1 MTIKQTLAKVGNKV
15 SKHSPF
21 IFTTLGVVGLG
32 ATAYLAYRSR
42 HKVEDIVNDIEEC
55 RANDEEINKLQVA
68 KDLAEAL
75 YIPIAVGA
83 ASMVCILMS
92 YKIQNNRIASLV
104 TALAAQQAH
113 GLYLEN
119 KFKKKYGQEE
129 YNKFM
134 TPTDEVEMEVE
145 GKNGKTKL
153 VVQEVKKEIDQTI
166 GQWYDESSEYASDDH
181 SYNIAMID
189 SVNDRLCT
197 ILFQRGS
204 LLLNEVREA
213 LGFQRTRAGALLG
226 WSIQD
231 GFNIEKV
238 VTTLGD
244 VEMGELKEQ
253 IWVTWTRPSYI
264 YDTVEFN
271 GRYSIHG

>member
-21 IFTTLGVVGLG
+21 ILTTLGVVGLG

-42 HKVEDIVNDIEEC
+42 HKVEEIVNGIEEA
-55 RANDEEINKLQVA
+55 RELEEEVNKLQVA

-75 YIPIAVGA
+75 YIPIAVGS
-83 ASMVCILMS
+83 ASVVCILMS
-92 YKIQNNRIASLV
+92 YRIQNNRIATLV

-119 KFKKKYGQEE
+119 KFRKKYGDAE
-129 YNKFM
+129 YAKFM
-134 TPTDEVEMEVE
+134 TPTDEMEVEVE

-153 VVQEVKKEIDQTI
+153 VVQEVKKEIDYSI

-181 SYNIAMID
+181 SYNVAMID
-189 SVNDRLCT
+189 SVSDRLHT
-197 ILFQRGS
+197 ILFQRGHI
-204 LLLNEVREA
+204 LLNEVREA
-213 LGFQRTRAGALLG
+213 LGFQRIRAGALLG

-231 GFNIEKV
+231 NFNIEKV

-244 VEMGELKEQ
+244 ENMGELKEQ
-253 IWVTWTRPSYI
+253 IWVTWTRPRYV
-264 YDTVEFN
+264 YDNVEFN
-271 GRYSIHG
+271 GRYSIY